1 MSCWRLFM
9 KKVYDPELVAA
20 AINASKHREMLR
32 SVNAEIFL
40 AEYNPREYVVM
51 LPEPSP
57 MFQIIISGELSIIQ
71 IQEDGSHYSV
81 SHLGN
86 DCFVGESFVL
96 GIEDSGMCA
105 QALTQLT
112 CIAFYIDP
120 VRAQLLSNC
129 VFLREIAIASAYKAR
144 MIAVHN
150 FSGTSLQDRLLEYIR
165 RSSNDGRLKGVEKTA
180 FHLHCSARHL
190 QRVLDE
196 LVRDGTMAK
205 TGKGAYILTSG
216 QK

>member
-1 MSCWRLFM
+1 M
-9 KKVYDPELVAA
+9 KKVYDPKLVSA
-20 AINASKHREMLR
+20 AIEASKHREMLR
-32 SVNAEIFL
+32 SVNAELFL
-40 AEYNPREYVVM
+40 TEYSPREYVVM
-51 LPEPSP
+51 LPDPSP
-57 MFQIIISGELSIIQ
+57 MFQVVVSGVLSIIQ

-86 DCFVGESFVL
+86 DCFVGESFIL
-96 GIEDSGMCA
+96 GIEDSGMCT
-105 QALTQLT
+105 QALTKLT

-120 VRAQLLSNC
+120 VRTQLLSNC

-150 FSGTSLQDRLLEYIR
+150 FSGTSLQQRLLDYIR
-165 RSSNDGRLKGVEKTA
+165 RSDEGGRLKGVEKTA

-196 LVRDGTMAK
+196 LVRNGTMVK
-205 TGKGAYILTSG
+205 IGKGTYMLTPD